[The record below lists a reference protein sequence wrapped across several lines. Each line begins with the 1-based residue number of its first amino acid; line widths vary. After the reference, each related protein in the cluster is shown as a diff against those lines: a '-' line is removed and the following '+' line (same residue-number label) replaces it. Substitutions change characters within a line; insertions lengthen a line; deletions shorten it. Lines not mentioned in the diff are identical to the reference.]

1 MNRFYQTNESSY
13 KSVILPLRPWL
24 RNGVSVKI
32 ITFGI
37 LLLTATLGHAAQ
49 TVYVTDSL
57 EILLRSGQ
65 GTEFKIIASVETG
78 TPLTRIR
85 ENKTSGWTQVRTLDR
100 QKGWVLTRFLTNTPV
115 ASVRLKALSEN
126 FDRLKEKNTL
136 LSTELSALKSSLNE
150 TVTQKDTLSDE
161 RAKLSQD
168 LAKIQ
173 HASENSLQILNER
186 DQLQERVVNLERNLQ
201 TLKRDKQTLED
212 SSSQDWFMI
221 GAAVLFSGIALG
233 LILPRISWRRK
244 TSSWE
249 SF

>member
-1 MNRFYQTNESSY
+1 M
-13 KSVILPLRPWL
+13 
-24 RNGVSVKI
+24 KI

-37 LLLTATLGHAAQ
+37 LLLTATLGQAAQ
-49 TVYVTDSL
+49 TVYVTDRM
-57 EILLRSGQ
+57 EILLRSGR

-78 TPLTRIR
+78 TPLTLIR
-85 ENKTSGWTQVRTLDR
+85 ENKISGWTQVRTQDR
-100 QKGWVLTRFLTNTPV
+100 QTGWVLARFLTNKPV
-115 ASVRLKALSEN
+115 ASVYLKAATEKLGKLTEENTRLS
-126 FDRLKEKNTL
+126 
-136 LSTELSALKSSLNE
+136 SELAALKSSLDK
-150 TVTQKDTLSDE
+150 TVTQKDTLTDQ

-173 HASENSLQILNER
+173 HASENSLRILNER

-201 TLKRDKQTLED
+201 KLKRDKQTLEN

-221 GAAVLFSGIALG
+221 GAAVLFSGIVLG

-244 TSSWE
+244 TTSWE

>member
-1 MNRFYQTNESSY
+1 
-13 KSVILPLRPWL
+13 
-24 RNGVSVKI
+24 VKI

-37 LLLTATLGHAAQ
+37 LLLTAALGHAAQ
-49 TVYVTDSL
+49 TVYVTDRL

-65 GTEFKIIASVETG
+65 GTEFKIIAGIVTG
-78 TPLTRIR
+78 TPLTLIK
-85 ENKTSGWTQVRTLDR
+85 ENKISGWTQVRTLDG
-100 QKGWVLTRFLTNTPV
+100 QKGWVLARFLTDKPV
-115 ASVRLKALSEN
+115 ASVRLKAVTEELN
-126 FDRLKEKNTL
+126 QLKEKNTL
-136 LSTELSALKSSLNE
+136 LSNKLATLKSNLDE
-150 TVTQKDTLSDE
+150 TATLKDTLSDE
-161 RAKLSQD
+161 RTKLSQN

-186 DQLQERVVNLERNLQ
+186 DQLQERVVNLERDLKK
-201 TLKRDKQTLED
+201 LKRDKQTLED

-233 LILPRISWRRK
+233 LILPKISWRRK